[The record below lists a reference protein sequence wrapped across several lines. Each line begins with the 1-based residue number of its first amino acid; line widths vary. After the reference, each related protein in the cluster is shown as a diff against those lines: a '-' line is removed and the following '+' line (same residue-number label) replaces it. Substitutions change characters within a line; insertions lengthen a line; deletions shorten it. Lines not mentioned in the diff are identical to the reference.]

1 MLWTFVKF
9 PPLIHPLCFSL
20 HPQGLRQRHGRQF
33 GHRPLTLPRAGAG
46 HIRPANGE
54 REEGCCAGV
63 GKAKGQRGAI
73 ERGCKP
79 GAQQPRPKPTDAAV
93 GQFVGPVAEDSTL
106 HPRRSSWG
114 MSKHSYWTI
123 RSASYGTGTSEEEF
137 TRSNWMAV
145 SGQSPGNRWCPLRWP
160 LPKASHTPSDY
171 KLACGRYTTPSWTVD
186 GIPDLPPKL
195 RHKKAG
201 HLLIKTPQLRG
212 TGMSASC
219 VKIEEKTQKA
229 APSKLK

>member
-1 MLWTFVKF
+1 MED
-9 PPLIHPLCFSL
+9 SL
-20 HPQGLRQRHGRQF
+20 ATALRHSQGQAQATYDRR
-33 GHRPLTLPRAGAG
+33 T
-46 HIRPANGE
+46 ANE
-54 REEGCCAGV
+54 KKAAVLELVRR
-63 GKAKGQRGAI
+63 KAKEELSGGAAS
-73 ERGCKP
+73 P
-79 GAQQPRPKPTDAAV
+79 GPSNPDPSQPDAAV

-171 KLACGRYTTPSWTVD
+171 KLACGRYTTLSWTVD
-186 GIPDLPPKL
+186 GIPDLPTKL